1 MRISDWSSD
10 VCSSR
15 LARLESVAPLA
26 GEPPKGAVQVVVD
39 ECTVVL
45 PLAGV
50 IDIAA
55 ERARLER
62 EIGKVAGEIGRIEA
76 KLGNESFVAR
86 APREVVEEQQ
96 ERREDLDRKS
106 TRLNSS

>member
-1 MRISDWSSD
+1 
-10 VCSSR
+10 
-15 LARLESVAPLA
+15 VAPLA
-26 GEPPKGAVQVVVD
+26 GDPPKGAVQVVVD
-39 ECTVVL
+39 ECTIVL

-62 EIGKVAGEIGRIEA
+62 EIGKVDGEIRKIDG
-76 KLGNESFVAR
+76 KLGNEAFVAK

-96 ERREDLDRKS
+96 ERREDFTA
-106 TRLNSS
+106 TRERLEAALARLEG